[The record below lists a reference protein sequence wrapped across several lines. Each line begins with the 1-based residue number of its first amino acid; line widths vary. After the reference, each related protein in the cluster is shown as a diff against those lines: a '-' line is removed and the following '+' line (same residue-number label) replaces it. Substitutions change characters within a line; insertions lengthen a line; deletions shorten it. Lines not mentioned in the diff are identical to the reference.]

1 VLGKRI
7 ERSFAAI
14 GLTALL
20 LALIPFQINGIT
32 SPGTSVDAAAATTT
46 STASYAMDKFGV
58 AKIYPTTDG
67 GNEWYV
73 NMNDPRNDPDF
84 RNLGNV
90 HFSKNSDGSW
100 QIYADQIRMEAWSP
114 ENQKWRNV
122 EITEYAKIESGSNEL
137 LQMYSRGGH
146 HTSRDPCLGSAYKA
160 RLYGDGTAAWNKEIT
175 HPAYA
180 GNRGV
185 MSATTDSLEGRWI
198 GFKAVIYN
206 FVGNDGNSYVRLES
220 YIDDDV
226 TDSDGNLI
234 VKNNWKLASVY
245 EDKGGWATSNSDFDS
260 NCGRDRDEILTSAG
274 GNPTQNIAAFRSDDL
289 TWSFKYLSVREIDPI
304 LTQQDPDESSDNEN
318 SNSDNEET
326 GSYEIDAEQPN
337 SGDSQ
342 QDTSEN
348 SYLAYPVVAGQHLLR
363 SNNTI
368 TTISGIDIPMDRNAA
383 SDGKTVAIAL
393 AQNGK
398 ILATDSINV
407 SELNYGYYSLASAK
421 FQSIDVVGSFD
432 ILVLYDGSAKIA
444 TYKSTD
450 LDIPGNYFDA
460 NRGELEDYDLS
471 LWIM

>member
-46 STASYAMDKFGV
+46 STASYAVDKFGV

-100 QIYADQIRMEAWSP
+100 QVYADQIRMEAWSP
-114 ENQKWRNV
+114 DNQKWRNV

-185 MSATTDSLEGRWI
+185 MSATTESLEGRWV

-206 FVGNDGNSYVRLES
+206 FVGNDGNTYVRLES

-289 TWSFKYLSVREIDPI
+289 TWSFKYLSVREINPLASD
-304 LTQQDPDESSDNEN
+304 QQPVESTDNEAN
-318 SNSDNEET
+318 NNENAETPVSTDSPENTSD
-326 GSYEIDAEQPN
+326 
-337 SGDSQ
+337 
-342 QDTSEN
+342 N
-348 SYLAYPVVAGQHLLR
+348 SYLAYPVVAGQHFPKDA
-363 SNNTI
+363 NDI
-368 TTISGIDIPMDRNAA
+368 TTINAIEMDIARNSG
-383 SDGKTVAIAL
+383 SDGGQLIIAIAKD
-393 AQNGK
+393 GS
-398 ILATDSINV
+398 ILATDSIDV
-407 SELNYGYYSLASAK
+407 DDLDYGYYSMFFGK
-421 FQSIDVVGSFD
+421 FANISVSGSFD
-432 ILVLYDGSAKIA
+432 ILVLYNGSSKISV
-444 TYKSTD
+444 YKATD
-450 LDIPGNYFDA
+450 LNMPGNYFD
-460 NRGELEDYDLS
+460 NQRELEEYDLYAA
-471 LWIM
+471 IT